1 MITYELIYTD
11 IIFESSRNWK
21 LVTPEKG
28 DGRALYCNSL
38 FLIIMSFERAIEPL
52 IEFSLGDE
60 NFPFE

>member
-1 MITYELIYTD
+1 MITYELIYTE
-11 IIFESSRNWK
+11 IIFGSSRNWK

-38 FLIIMSFERAIEPL
+38 FLIIMSFKRAIEPL
-52 IEFSLGDE
+52 IEFFLGDE